1 MKLRD
6 VALDDKYTVEEGRI
20 FLTGTQALVRLP
32 LMQHARDL
40 KMGLKTAGYISG
52 YRGSPLGQFDQ
63 QLLAA
68 QNHLKNHD
76 VVFQSGVN
84 EDIAA
89 TALWGAQQ
97 AGMHGKAKFDGV
109 FGIWYGKG
117 PGVDRSGDVFRH
129 ANLAGTHPNGGVL
142 ALMGDD
148 HTCESST
155 TAHQSEFALVDAMMP
170 ILNPAGVQELLDYGL
185 YGWALSRYS
194 GTWVGL
200 KCMKDT
206 IDASATVDV
215 GEDRVEIVTPTDFE
229 MPEGGLSL
237 RFPDPPLDQ
246 ERRLHKHKLEAVKSF
261 VRANGIDRVEI
272 AADKGNLGI
281 VTCGKSYLDVR
292 QALHYLGI
300 DDQKAKQLGLSLYKV
315 GMTWPLEPL
324 GVAAFAKN
332 LKKILIVEEKRGLL
346 ETQVKDILYSL
357 ESRPSVVGKK
367 DESGGELLR
376 SNAALDANEIAIA
389 IAERLLEVEKD
400 QDLEERLNR
409 RRSLALESLEVP
421 AMERTPYFCSGCPHN
436 SGTKVPDGS
445 VALSGIGCH
454 FMAQWM
460 DRSTTGYTQMGGEGA
475 SWIGESHFVDTPHV
489 FQNIGDGTYFHS
501 GFLAVRAAVASGAN
515 MTYKIL
521 YNDAV
526 AMTGGQHVD
535 GQLSVPQITR
545 QVSAEGAS
553 KVVVVTDEPEKYG
566 ANPGFAEGVTV
577 HHRDDYNQVQKNIR
591 NVEGISVIVYDQT
604 CASEK
609 RRRRKRG
616 TYPDPAKRAL
626 INDLVCE
633 GCGDCGVQSNCVSVT
648 PLETEYGRKRA
659 IDQSACNKDFS
670 CVKGFCPSF
679 VTVHGGALKKG
690 QGIASKRDKA
700 DLFPALA
707 DPVLPTLEQ
716 PYGILVN
723 GVGGTGVV
731 TIGAIVGMAAHLES
745 KSFAGMD
752 MAGLAQKG
760 GSVWSHLQVASR
772 QSDLK
777 AARLGFSGASLIL
790 GCDFVTTASEK
801 TMELGRSDKTVA
813 IVNVHEQMTGDFA
826 RDKNSQFPRDELK
839 DTIRR
844 RLGDGNVD
852 FVEAT
857 RIATSLM
864 GNSIAS
870 NMFMLGYAYQKGLL
884 PLGHEAINKAIEM
897 NGASVDM
904 NKTAFVWGRRASVDL
919 PAVERLLKSK
929 VEKTEVTEPVE
940 YTVDEFVKKRF
951 QFLTEYQNVGY
962 AKQYQTLVEKIR
974 NKENT
979 SGDISGLTEI
989 VARYYFK
996 LMAYKDEYEVG
1007 RLYSNGTF
1015 QKKVEGLFEGDYKI
1029 RYHLAPPLLAKKDPE
1044 TGHLRK
1050 QEFGSWVLGMF
1061 KILSRLKFLRGTAF
1075 DIFGRTEE
1083 RKMERQLIE
1092 DYRLL
1097 AEEVANSLNSSNID
1111 LAKQLLSLPE
1121 EIRGFGHVKEA
1132 NVVQVRKAWQAL
1144 LLEYR
1149 SIREQRKAA

>member
-1 MKLRD
+1 
-6 VALDDKYTVEEGRI
+6 
-20 FLTGTQALVRLP
+20 
-32 LMQHARDL
+32 
-40 KMGLKTAGYISG
+40 
-52 YRGSPLGQFDQ
+52 
-63 QLLAA
+63 
-68 QNHLKNHD
+68 
-76 VVFQSGVN
+76 
-84 EDIAA
+84 
-89 TALWGAQQ
+89 
-97 AGMHGKAKFDGV
+97 
-109 FGIWYGKG
+109 
-117 PGVDRSGDVFRH
+117 
-129 ANLAGTHPNGGVL
+129 
-142 ALMGDD
+142 
-148 HTCESST
+148 
-155 TAHQSEFALVDAMMP
+155 
-170 ILNPAGVQELLDYGL
+170 
-185 YGWALSRYS
+185 
-194 GTWVGL
+194 
-200 KCMKDT
+200 
-206 IDASATVDV
+206 
-215 GEDRVEIVTPTDFE
+215 
-229 MPEGGLSL
+229 
-237 RFPDPPLDQ
+237 
-246 ERRLHKHKLEAVKSF
+246 
-261 VRANGIDRVEI
+261 
-272 AADKGNLGI
+272 
-281 VTCGKSYLDVR
+281 
-292 QALHYLGI
+292 
-300 DDQKAKQLGLSLYKV
+300 
-315 GMTWPLEPL
+315 
-324 GVAAFAKN
+324 
-332 LKKILIVEEKRGLL
+332 
-346 ETQVKDILYSL
+346 
-357 ESRPSVVGKK
+357 
-367 DESGGELLR
+367 
-376 SNAALDANEIAIA
+376 
-389 IAERLLEVEKD
+389 
-400 QDLEERLNR
+400 
-409 RRSLALESLEVP
+409 
-421 AMERTPYFCSGCPHN
+421 
-436 SGTKVPDGS
+436 
-445 VALSGIGCH
+445 
-454 FMAQWM
+454 
-460 DRSTTGYTQMGGEGA
+460 MGGEGA

-839 DTIRR
+839 DTIRK

-974 NKENT
+974 NKENA
-979 SGDISGLTEI
+979 SGDISGVTEI

-1075 DIFGRTEE
+1075 DVFGRTEE

-1132 NVVQVRKAWQAL
+1132 NVVQVRKSWQAL

>member
-1 MKLRD
+1 
-6 VALDDKYTVEEGRI
+6 I
-20 FLTGTQALVRLP
+20 
-32 LMQHARDL
+32 
-40 KMGLKTAGYISG
+40 
-52 YRGSPLGQFDQ
+52 
-63 QLLAA
+63 
-68 QNHLKNHD
+68 
-76 VVFQSGVN
+76 
-84 EDIAA
+84 
-89 TALWGAQQ
+89 
-97 AGMHGKAKFDGV
+97 
-109 FGIWYGKG
+109 
-117 PGVDRSGDVFRH
+117 
-129 ANLAGTHPNGGVL
+129 
-142 ALMGDD
+142 
-148 HTCESST
+148 
-155 TAHQSEFALVDAMMP
+155 
-170 ILNPAGVQELLDYGL
+170 
-185 YGWALSRYS
+185 
-194 GTWVGL
+194 
-200 KCMKDT
+200 
-206 IDASATVDV
+206 
-215 GEDRVEIVTPTDFE
+215 
-229 MPEGGLSL
+229 
-237 RFPDPPLDQ
+237 
-246 ERRLHKHKLEAVKSF
+246 
-261 VRANGIDRVEI
+261 
-272 AADKGNLGI
+272 
-281 VTCGKSYLDVR
+281 
-292 QALHYLGI
+292 
-300 DDQKAKQLGLSLYKV
+300 
-315 GMTWPLEPL
+315 
-324 GVAAFAKN
+324 
-332 LKKILIVEEKRGLL
+332 
-346 ETQVKDILYSL
+346 
-357 ESRPSVVGKK
+357 
-367 DESGGELLR
+367 GGELLR

-929 VEKTEVTEPVE
+929 AEKTEVTEPVE

-974 NKENT
+974 NKENA
-979 SGDISGLTEI
+979 SGDISGVTEI

>member
-1 MKLRD
+1 M
-6 VALDDKYTVEEGRI
+6 
-20 FLTGTQALVRLP
+20 
-32 LMQHARDL
+32 
-40 KMGLKTAGYISG
+40 
-52 YRGSPLGQFDQ
+52 
-63 QLLAA
+63 
-68 QNHLKNHD
+68 
-76 VVFQSGVN
+76 
-84 EDIAA
+84 
-89 TALWGAQQ
+89 
-97 AGMHGKAKFDGV
+97 
-109 FGIWYGKG
+109 
-117 PGVDRSGDVFRH
+117 
-129 ANLAGTHPNGGVL
+129 
-142 ALMGDD
+142 
-148 HTCESST
+148 
-155 TAHQSEFALVDAMMP
+155 
-170 ILNPAGVQELLDYGL
+170 
-185 YGWALSRYS
+185 
-194 GTWVGL
+194 
-200 KCMKDT
+200 
-206 IDASATVDV
+206 
-215 GEDRVEIVTPTDFE
+215 
-229 MPEGGLSL
+229 
-237 RFPDPPLDQ
+237 
-246 ERRLHKHKLEAVKSF
+246 
-261 VRANGIDRVEI
+261 
-272 AADKGNLGI
+272 
-281 VTCGKSYLDVR
+281 
-292 QALHYLGI
+292 
-300 DDQKAKQLGLSLYKV
+300 
-315 GMTWPLEPL
+315 
-324 GVAAFAKN
+324 
-332 LKKILIVEEKRGLL
+332 
-346 ETQVKDILYSL
+346 
-357 ESRPSVVGKK
+357 
-367 DESGGELLR
+367 
-376 SNAALDANEIAIA
+376 
-389 IAERLLEVEKD
+389 
-400 QDLEERLNR
+400 
-409 RRSLALESLEVP
+409 
-421 AMERTPYFCSGCPHN
+421 
-436 SGTKVPDGS
+436 
-445 VALSGIGCH
+445 
-454 FMAQWM
+454 
-460 DRSTTGYTQMGGEGA
+460 
-475 SWIGESHFVDTPHV
+475 
-489 FQNIGDGTYFHS
+489 
-501 GFLAVRAAVASGAN
+501 RAAVASGAN

-974 NKENT
+974 NKENA
-979 SGDISGLTEI
+979 SGDISGVTEI

>member
-6 VALDDKYTVEEGRI
+6 VALEDKYVVEEGRI
-20 FLTGTQALVRLP
+20 FLNGTQALVRLP
-32 LMQHARDL
+32 LMQHARD
-40 KMGLKTAGYISG
+40 KKSGLKTAGYISG

-63 QLLAA
+63 QLWIAKK
-68 QNHLKNHD
+68 HLQSND
-76 VVFQSGVN
+76 IVFQSGVN
-84 EDIAA
+84 EDLAA

-215 GEDRVEIVTPTDFE
+215 GDDRVQIVYPDDFK

-237 RFPDPPLDQ
+237 RFPDPPLEQ
-246 ERRLHKHKLEAVKSF
+246 EKRLHKYKLEAVKAF

-272 AADKGNLGI
+272 EGENDLLGI
-281 VTCGKSYLDVR
+281 ITCGKSYLDVR

-300 DDQKAKQLGLSLYKV
+300 DEQRAKQLGVSLYKV
-315 GMTWPLEPL
+315 GMTWPLEPS
-324 GVAAFAKN
+324 GIAQFAQG
-332 LKKILIVEEKRGLL
+332 LKKVLVVEEKRGLI
-346 ETQVKDILYSL
+346 ETQLKDILYSM
-357 ESRPSVVGKK
+357 ESRPVVIGKK
-367 DESGGELLR
+367 DEKGLDLLR
-376 SNAALDANEIAIA
+376 SNAALEPNEIAIA
-389 IAERLLEVEKD
+389 IAERILEVTGDKI
-400 QDLEERLNR
+400 LESRLEHR
-409 RRSLALESLEVP
+409 KSLALETPEIP

-460 DRSTTGYTQMGGEGA
+460 DRNTTGYTQMGGEGA

-501 GFLAVRAAVASGAN
+501 GFLAVRASVASGAN

-521 YNDAV
+521 FNDAV

-535 GQLSVPQITR
+535 GQLSVPQITQ
-545 QVSAEGAS
+545 QVTAEGATR
-553 KVVVVTDEPEKYG
+553 VVVVTDEPEKYG
-566 ANPGFAEGVTV
+566 SNAGFAKGVTV
-577 HHRDDYNQVQKNIR
+577 HHRDDYNQVQRQIR
-591 NVEGISVIVYDQT
+591 EVPGVSVIVYDQT

-616 TYPDPAKRAL
+616 TFPDPAKRAV

-648 PLETEYGRKRA
+648 PLETEFGRKRS
-659 IDQSACNKDFS
+659 IDQSSCNKDFS

-690 QGIASKRDKA
+690 QGAASKNEKT
-700 DLFPALA
+700 DLFPVLS
-707 DPVLPTLEQ
+707 DPVVPSLAE

-723 GVGGTGVV
+723 GIGGTGVV

-760 GSVWSHLQVASR
+760 GAVWSHLQIASR
-772 QSDLK
+772 QEDLK
-777 AARLGFSGASLIL
+777 AARLGFAGASLIL

-801 TMELGRSDKTVA
+801 TMELGQNGKTFA
-813 IVNVHEQMTGDFA
+813 IVNVHEQMTGAFTQ
-826 RDKNSQFPRDELK
+826 DKNYQFPRDDLK
-839 DTIRR
+839 ATIGK
-844 RLGDGNVD
+844 RLGQDNVE

-857 RIATSLM
+857 RIATALM

-897 NGASVDM
+897 NGTAVEM
-904 NKTAFVWGRRASVDL
+904 NKSAFLWGRRASVDL
-919 PAVERLLKSK
+919 AAIERLLKPK
-929 VEKTEVTEPVE
+929 VVAEDPDRQSDSL
-940 YTVDEFVKKRF
+940 DELIQRRF
-951 QFLTEYQNVGY
+951 NFLSDYQNLDY
-962 AKQYQTLVEKIR
+962 AKQYQSLVDR
-974 NKENT
+974 VRLKEQ
-979 SGDISGLTEI
+979 SGPRFYGLTEA

-1007 RLYSNGTF
+1007 RLYANGVF
-1015 QKKVEGLFEGDYKI
+1015 QKKVDQIFEGDYKI
-1029 RYHLAPPLLAKKDPE
+1029 RYHLAPPLFSKKDPE
-1044 TGHLRK
+1044 TGFLK
-1050 QEFGSWVLGMF
+1050 KKEFGSWVLGAF
-1061 KILSRLKFLRGTAF
+1061 KILSCMRFLRGTTF
-1075 DIFGRTEE
+1075 DIFGWTAE
-1083 RKMERQLIE
+1083 RKMERQLIK

-1097 AEEVANSLNSSNID
+1097 VEEIMDSVNESNVDVA
-1111 LAKQLLSLPE
+1111 KKLLSLPE
-1121 EIRGFGHVKEA
+1121 EIKGFGHVKEA
-1132 NVVQVRKAWQAL
+1132 NVIQVRVNWQEL
-1144 LLEYR
+1144 LYQYR
-1149 SIREQRKAA
+1149 ATGEERKAA

>member
-1 MKLRD
+1 
-6 VALDDKYTVEEGRI
+6 
-20 FLTGTQALVRLP
+20 
-32 LMQHARDL
+32 
-40 KMGLKTAGYISG
+40 
-52 YRGSPLGQFDQ
+52 
-63 QLLAA
+63 
-68 QNHLKNHD
+68 
-76 VVFQSGVN
+76 
-84 EDIAA
+84 
-89 TALWGAQQ
+89 
-97 AGMHGKAKFDGV
+97 
-109 FGIWYGKG
+109 
-117 PGVDRSGDVFRH
+117 
-129 ANLAGTHPNGGVL
+129 
-142 ALMGDD
+142 
-148 HTCESST
+148 
-155 TAHQSEFALVDAMMP
+155 
-170 ILNPAGVQELLDYGL
+170 
-185 YGWALSRYS
+185 
-194 GTWVGL
+194 
-200 KCMKDT
+200 
-206 IDASATVDV
+206 
-215 GEDRVEIVTPTDFE
+215 
-229 MPEGGLSL
+229 
-237 RFPDPPLDQ
+237 
-246 ERRLHKHKLEAVKSF
+246 
-261 VRANGIDRVEI
+261 
-272 AADKGNLGI
+272 
-281 VTCGKSYLDVR
+281 
-292 QALHYLGI
+292 
-300 DDQKAKQLGLSLYKV
+300 
-315 GMTWPLEPL
+315 
-324 GVAAFAKN
+324 
-332 LKKILIVEEKRGLL
+332 
-346 ETQVKDILYSL
+346 
-357 ESRPSVVGKK
+357 
-367 DESGGELLR
+367 
-376 SNAALDANEIAIA
+376 
-389 IAERLLEVEKD
+389 
-400 QDLEERLNR
+400 
-409 RRSLALESLEVP
+409 
-421 AMERTPYFCSGCPHN
+421 
-436 SGTKVPDGS
+436 
-445 VALSGIGCH
+445 
-454 FMAQWM
+454 
-460 DRSTTGYTQMGGEGA
+460 
-475 SWIGESHFVDTPHV
+475 
-489 FQNIGDGTYFHS
+489 
-501 GFLAVRAAVASGAN
+501 

-839 DTIRR
+839 DTIRK

-929 VEKTEVTEPVE
+929 VEKTEVTEPLE

-974 NKENT
+974 NKENA
-979 SGDISGLTEI
+979 SGDISGVTEI

-1075 DIFGRTEE
+1075 DVFGRTEE

-1132 NVVQVRKAWQAL
+1132 NVVQVRKSWQAL

>member
-1 MKLRD
+1 
-6 VALDDKYTVEEGRI
+6 
-20 FLTGTQALVRLP
+20 
-32 LMQHARDL
+32 
-40 KMGLKTAGYISG
+40 
-52 YRGSPLGQFDQ
+52 
-63 QLLAA
+63 
-68 QNHLKNHD
+68 
-76 VVFQSGVN
+76 
-84 EDIAA
+84 
-89 TALWGAQQ
+89 
-97 AGMHGKAKFDGV
+97 
-109 FGIWYGKG
+109 
-117 PGVDRSGDVFRH
+117 
-129 ANLAGTHPNGGVL
+129 
-142 ALMGDD
+142 
-148 HTCESST
+148 
-155 TAHQSEFALVDAMMP
+155 
-170 ILNPAGVQELLDYGL
+170 
-185 YGWALSRYS
+185 
-194 GTWVGL
+194 
-200 KCMKDT
+200 
-206 IDASATVDV
+206 
-215 GEDRVEIVTPTDFE
+215 
-229 MPEGGLSL
+229 
-237 RFPDPPLDQ
+237 
-246 ERRLHKHKLEAVKSF
+246 
-261 VRANGIDRVEI
+261 
-272 AADKGNLGI
+272 
-281 VTCGKSYLDVR
+281 
-292 QALHYLGI
+292 
-300 DDQKAKQLGLSLYKV
+300 
-315 GMTWPLEPL
+315 
-324 GVAAFAKN
+324 
-332 LKKILIVEEKRGLL
+332 
-346 ETQVKDILYSL
+346 
-357 ESRPSVVGKK
+357 
-367 DESGGELLR
+367 
-376 SNAALDANEIAIA
+376 
-389 IAERLLEVEKD
+389 
-400 QDLEERLNR
+400 
-409 RRSLALESLEVP
+409 
-421 AMERTPYFCSGCPHN
+421 
-436 SGTKVPDGS
+436 
-445 VALSGIGCH
+445 
-454 FMAQWM
+454 
-460 DRSTTGYTQMGGEGA
+460 MGGEGA

-839 DTIRR
+839 DTIRK

-929 VEKTEVTEPVE
+929 VEKTEVTEPLE

-974 NKENT
+974 NKENA
-979 SGDISGLTEI
+979 SGDISGVTEI

-1075 DIFGRTEE
+1075 DVFGRTEE

-1132 NVVQVRKAWQAL
+1132 NVVQVRKSWQAL